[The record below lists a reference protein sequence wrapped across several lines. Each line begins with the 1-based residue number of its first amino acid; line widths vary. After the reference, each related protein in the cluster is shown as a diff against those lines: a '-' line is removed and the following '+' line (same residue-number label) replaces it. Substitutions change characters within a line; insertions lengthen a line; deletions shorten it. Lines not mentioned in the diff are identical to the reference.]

1 LTFSSSAFF
10 DQSSY
15 HVRCEW
21 GLAGLRACLAGSD
34 VVVIVDVLSFSTSVD
49 VAVGGG
55 GVIYPYAYRDE
66 RAAAFARAHGAA
78 LASRER
84 GSGYSLSP
92 ASLQTLP
99 AGTRL
104 VLPSPNGATLSLA
117 TSPAHTFAGC
127 LRNAAAV
134 ARAASAA
141 GRSITV
147 VAAGEHWPDGGL
159 RFALEDWLGA
169 GAVIAG
175 LPGTRSAEAAAAQA
189 AFERAAGDLPGI
201 LSACGSGRELIARGH
216 PADVALAAALNTSRV
231 APRLIDGAYRAD

>member
-1 LTFSSSAFF
+1 LVTSSSSYF
-10 DQSSY
+10 DQAGY
-15 HVRCEW
+15 DVRCEW
-21 GLAGLRACLAGSD
+21 GLAGLKACLPSSD

-49 VAVGGG
+49 VAVGCG
-55 GVIYPYAYRDE
+55 GVIYPYAHRDE
-66 RAAAFARAHGAA
+66 QAAAFARAHGAA

-84 GSGYSLSP
+84 ASGYSLSP

-141 GRSITV
+141 GKRITV
-147 VAAGEHWPDGGL
+147 IAAGEHWPDAGL

-175 LPGTRSAEAAAAQA
+175 LPGARSAEAAAAQA
-189 AFERAAGDLPGI
+189 AFERASGDLPTI
-201 LSACGSGRELIARGH
+201 LKACGSGRELIERGH
-216 PADVALAAALNTSRV
+216 AADVTLAAGLNASHV
-231 APRLIDGAYRAD
+231 APRLLDGAYQAG